1 MVDSRASEASSA
13 RARLSPQRLVE
24 EFGAA
29 WSRKD
34 VDALMSY
41 VADDC
46 VYQASV
52 GPEPG
57 ETFRGRAEVRRGIE
71 KMLSHDDT
79 GESRAGRVVMAGNF
93 GISEWSYV
101 FEAEGRTYEVRGCDL
116 FECEN
121 GKIKRKDAF
130 RKTFG

>member
-1 MVDSRASEASSA
+1 MSTKT
-13 RARLSPQRLVE
+13 LVE
-24 EFGAA
+24 EFSAA

-34 VDALMSY
+34 VDALMAY
-41 VADDC
+41 MTDDC

-71 KMLSHDDT
+71 KPLSHDAT
-79 GESRAGRVVMAGNF
+79 GESRAGRVIVAGNF

-101 FEAEGRTYEVRGCDL
+101 FDVDGRTQEVRGCDI